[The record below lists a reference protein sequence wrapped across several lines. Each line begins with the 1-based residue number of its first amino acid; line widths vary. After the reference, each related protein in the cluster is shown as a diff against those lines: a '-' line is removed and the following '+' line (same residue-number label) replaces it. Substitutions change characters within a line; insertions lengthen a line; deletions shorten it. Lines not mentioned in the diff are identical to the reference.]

1 MNSWGMISA
10 LTALVMGQEAYTASV
25 DSVAADT
32 GHEIIAL
39 DTEANERMTVSVSIM
54 GQGPFEFIIDT
65 GAQVSVLS
73 RELADH
79 LAIHE
84 REAATLVAL
93 NSSRAVQVVDVPD
106 VALGSREFDIYRA
119 PLIERENLGGAD
131 GMLGLDSLQDQRVM
145 LDFENNHL
153 AVAPAKELGGNRG
166 FEIVVRA
173 RRRSGQLIITNATLD
188 GVRVAVMI
196 DTGAQSSTGNLAL
209 LERLRNSRAEGV
221 AVLTDVNGVSANSK
235 VRVTRSLNF
244 GTAKLENVLV
254 TFADSPT
261 FEMLD
266 LADEPALILG
276 MAELRLFNRVAVDF
290 EKRRLLFDIP
300 GNRRRNNRRSG

>member
-25 DSVAADT
+25 ESVAADT